1 MATEQVAEQKTN
13 IETLKKTL
21 EELKTAVIKLKK
33 EYEWNEVYNV
43 AEDIIAYID
52 RKIERFAFKL
62 LPRNSDEMYVVYI
75 SGATD
80 YVSYRF
86 KPEAT
91 LKRLTECFF
100 GDAEILTRMIRA
112 LAARVIHAVEKTVDK
127 IRELEQRVRDLESKV
142 RSLELK
148 DEDL

>member
-1 MATEQVAEQKTN
+1 MHE
-13 IETLKKTL
+13 
-21 EELKTAVIKLKK
+21 
-33 EYEWNEVYNV
+33 V
-43 AEDIIAYID
+43 AEDIVAYTD
-52 RKIERFAFKL
+52 RRMEHFAFRL
-62 LPRNSDEMYVVYI
+62 LPRDGDEAYVVYI

-86 KPEAT
+86 KPEVT

-148 DEDL
+148 DEDF